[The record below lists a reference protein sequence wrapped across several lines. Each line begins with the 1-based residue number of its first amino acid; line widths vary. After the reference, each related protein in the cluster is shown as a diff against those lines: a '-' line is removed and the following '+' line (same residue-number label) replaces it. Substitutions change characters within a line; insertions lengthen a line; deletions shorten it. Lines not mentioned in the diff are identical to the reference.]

1 MFIMYTFKKQ
11 KEKKPCSRPKYRFTA
26 HVRNI
31 MISAIR
37 ITILSRILI
46 MAIFF
51 VILLWFS
58 ILILALLTLHEVLKK
73 YIKWVVEDYLSE
85 REGKIKKQKR

>member
-1 MFIMYTFKKQ
+1 
-11 KEKKPCSRPKYRFTA
+11 
-26 HVRNI
+26 
-31 MISAIR
+31 
-37 ITILSRILI
+37 